1 MKIKHSVVLLVFIVL
16 SHVSTSQDLQKLFGK
31 RNEIY
36 FTFQVKSVDE
46 IHTLTRIISIDNVK
60 NDTVWAYANVKEFL
74 RFSQLGYDI
83 TLLPHPGDG
92 AGIEMIDHYDPMM
105 PATVWNYYPTYTAYE
120 SLMTQFQ
127 ANYPSIC
134 KVTTIVT
141 LASGR
146 KLLVVKISDNVGTDE
161 AEPEFLYT
169 SSMHGDE
176 TTGYVLMLH
185 LIDYLLSN
193 YGTNT
198 EVSDLINNME
208 IYINPLANPDGT
220 YAGGNN
226 TVNGATRN
234 NGSGIELNRNYPDIV
249 AGPHPDGNPWG
260 EETVAFMDFASQ
272 HHFVASANFHG
283 GAEVFNYPWDTW
295 ATLAADDAWWYYVG
309 REYADTV
316 HTHSPSTYMDDE
328 DNGVTNGYAWYEA
341 NGTRQ
346 DYMNYWQHCR
356 EVTIELSNTKLLPAA
371 QLETH
376 WTYNWRSL
384 ILYMKEA
391 RYGIHGIITDQV
403 TGNPVAA
410 KVFLL
415 GHDIDNS
422 EVYASANNGDVHRPL
437 KAGVY
442 DIEVSAPCYT
452 TYLLVGQFIGDH
464 TTWNFNVLLPPSAG
478 VTTTSVTGI
487 TSTTATSGGEVI
499 CTGGSSIT
507 ARGVCWGISV
517 NPTIAGNHTTDGS
530 GPGVFTSNI
539 TGLSPSTLYYVR
551 AYVTTSNGTTYGSN
565 LTFTTLCGT
574 ANVPVTENFNTT
586 SFPSCWSQQVSG
598 TGVVNSWSVSTT
610 TNAGGTANEMKSTWQ
625 NVNPGTTRLVTPP
638 INTMAI
644 SLLNL
649 SFRHMLDAYSTGV
662 TLKVQSSVNGTT
674 WTDEAWS
681 VAATSSNINATVVNT
696 TILNNLNSETTYIAF
711 TVTGN
716 LYQYDYWYLD
726 NVSITAPPGKT
737 LNLKAY
743 LEGLYIDAGAMRQAN
758 DATGPHFGTGIA
770 DQVTIELHNAT
781 NYSTIVYTSGLV
793 NLSTTGNITITG
805 VPATYNGS
813 YYITVRHRNSIE
825 TTTMTPV
832 SFGEGIINYDFSTAA
847 SQAYGSNQHN
857 NGGTFVIYGG
867 DVNQDGIVDSGD
879 MNPVENESMI
889 VTIGYV
895 PEDVNGDG
903 IVDSGDMNIVE
914 NNSMA
919 VIMAIT
925 P

>member
-1 MKIKHSVVLLVFIVL
+1 MKMKHSVILLVFIAL
-16 SHVSTSQDLQKLFGK
+16 SHVSTSQDLQELFGK

-36 FTFQVKSVDE
+36 FSFQVKSAED
-46 IHTLTRIISIDNVK
+46 IHALTRIISIDNVK
-60 NDTVWAYANVKEFL
+60 GDTVWAYANMKEFL
-74 RFSQLGYDI
+74 RFSQMGYDI

-92 AGIEMIDHYDPMM
+92 AGVEMIDHYDPMM
-105 PATVWNYYPTYTAYE
+105 PATVWNYYPTYSAYE

-134 KVTTIVT
+134 KVTTIAT
-141 LASGR
+141 LSSGR
-146 KLLVVKISDNVGTDE
+146 KLLVVKISDNVATDE
-161 AEPEFLYT
+161 TEPEFLYT

-226 TVNGATRN
+226 TVSGATRN

-249 AGPHPDGNPWG
+249 AGPHPDGNPWA

-316 HTHSPSTYMDDE
+316 HTHSPATYMDDE
-328 DNGVTNGYAWYEA
+328 DNGVTNGFAWYEA

-376 WTYNWRSL
+376 WNYNWRSL

-391 RYGIHGIITDQV
+391 RYGIHGIITDQT

-422 EVYASANNGDVHRPL
+422 EVYSSANNGDVHRPL

-452 TYLLVGQFIGDH
+452 TYYLMGQYIGDH
-464 TTWNFNVLLPPSAG
+464 TTWNFNVMLPPSAG
-478 VTTTSVTGI
+478 VTTAAVTGI
-487 TSTTATSGGEVI
+487 TTTTATSGGEVI
-499 CTGGSSIT
+499 CTGGSAIT

-530 GPGVFTSNI
+530 GSGVFISNI
-539 TGLSPSTLYYVR
+539 TGLSASTLYYVR
-551 AYVTTSNGTTYGSN
+551 AYVTTSNGTAYGSN
-565 LTFTTLCGT
+565 LTFSTLCGT
-574 ANVPVTENFNTT
+574 ANLPLTENFNTT
-586 SFPSCWSQQVSG
+586 SFPACWTQQFSG
-598 TGVVNSWSVSTT
+598 TNAVNSWSVSTT

-638 INTMAI
+638 INTTAI
-644 SLLNL
+644 SILNL
-649 SFRHMLDAYSTGV
+649 SFRHMLDAYGTGA
-662 TLKVQSSVNGTT
+662 TLKVQSSSNGTT

-681 VAATSSNINATVVNT
+681 VATTSSNISATVVNT
-696 TILNNLNSETTYIAF
+696 PISNNLNSPTTYIAF

-716 LYQYDYWYLD
+716 LYNYDYWYLD
-726 NVSITAPPGKT
+726 NISIAGPPTKT
-737 LNLKAY
+737 LNLKTY
-743 LEGLYIDAGAMRQAN
+743 LEGLYVNGGIMRQAY
-758 DATGPHFGTGIA
+758 DETGPHFGAGIA
-770 DQVTIELHNAT
+770 DQVTIELHKST
-781 NYSTIVYTSGLV
+781 SYSTILYTSGLV

-805 VPATYNGS
+805 IPSTFNSS

-825 TTTMTPV
+825 TTTFSPV
-832 SFGEGIINYDFSTAA
+832 SFAGNTINYDFSTAA
-847 SQAYGSNQHN
+847 SQAYGSNQYN
-857 NGGTFVIYGG
+857 TGGVFMIFGS
-867 DVNQDGIVDSGD
+867 DVNQDGTVDTGD
-879 MNPVENESMI
+879 MNSIENESTL
-889 VTIGYV
+889 VTMGYV
-895 PEDVNGDG
+895 AEDVNGDG
-903 IVDSGDMNIVE
+903 IVDTSDMNLVE
-914 NNSMA
+914 NNSNA
-919 VIMAIT
+919 FIQVIT